1 MGNSSNAYA
10 TVKPIETNM
19 SDLITKQDELAL
31 RRRAERR
38 EIAKDE
44 AEVDKVKET
53 KAKELAK
60 YTSKLNPYDTGS
72 TTYNTTVA
80 TALTEAKGKLME
92 QWQIANDKSKTELE
106 KSTAWANIEDIN
118 NYPDYLKNISDRIT
132 ETNKTYTDQLKKGE
146 IFRNEEW
153 EKKFQNGFAGMTV
166 KMNDKFR
173 PDTLFIDKDGD
184 GKQDAE
190 VSDILKY
197 DQVTQLVPEGISMP
211 KVDLG
216 SLAYKI
222 GKDLG
227 KTTTK
232 DVNGYETTNIVEVTN
247 ETARAGIQP
256 LMTDQNVRSY
266 LRLKGEDYQQEL
278 TPNLLKTVEDDLVK
292 TALSNTDKTNEKGYN
307 YADQNTDNTLAFN
320 KKKHADDLAFKK
332 EKEANDIADKKVKN
346 KIASAKASGKNTSEP
361 ISVGSISQTSI
372 SKGKFANAPSGSL
385 GYSIPDGGIFFTP
398 SKDVD
403 EVITNIIVHPDGKHM
418 TFTGTKYTLKE
429 DKTKAETPINV
440 NTNISSEEV
449 GKYMKI
455 IKNED
460 GEDFKNPGELADFLY
475 RKRVTA
481 KGQNIDTRKEI
492 SRSEISVKA
501 KAAGY
506 TTKEY
511 EALLVKNGVSIK

>member
-31 RRRAERR
+31 RKRVERR

-118 NYPDYLKNISDRIT
+118 NYPDYLKNVSDRIT

-307 YADQNTDNTLAFN
+307 YADQNADNSLAETKKQHN
-320 KKKHADDLAFKK
+320 ISNALNKDKWNHTKKKEDEKAPKKPSIGLSTTPSVNNWGKSAFKLIDSKNTKAINVSNGGVKINSIMTNLKDENGDQLNFSNATVENYTYTKDGRLLINFSHDTEVPSKEDPKKTIKGKRKETVIATNETEIDLAN
-332 EKEANDIADKKVKN
+332 ELGV
-346 KIASAKASGKNTSEP
+346 
-361 ISVGSISQTSI
+361 SVEGLRNS
-372 SKGKFANAPSGSL
+372 SKSKPKTITQN
-385 GYSIPDGGIFFTP
+385 GYT
-398 SKDVD
+398 
-403 EVITNIIVHPDGKHM
+403 
-418 TFTGTKYTLKE
+418 YTLNN
-429 DKTKAETPINV
+429 KT
-440 NTNISSEEV
+440 
-449 GKYMKI
+449 G
-455 IKNED
+455 
-460 GEDFKNPGELADFLY
+460 
-475 RKRVTA
+475 
-481 KGQNIDTRKEI
+481 
-492 SRSEISVKA
+492 
-501 KAAGY
+501 
-506 TTKEY
+506 EY
-511 EALLVKNGVSIK
+511 E